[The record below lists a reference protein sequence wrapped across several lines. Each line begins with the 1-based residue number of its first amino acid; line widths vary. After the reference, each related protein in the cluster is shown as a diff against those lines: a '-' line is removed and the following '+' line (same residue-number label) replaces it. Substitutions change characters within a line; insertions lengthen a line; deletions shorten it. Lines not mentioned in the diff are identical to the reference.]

1 MNRLINASAHDTGI
15 EDGSVHCILTSPPYL
30 GLRKYQGNQGV
41 MWQSVT
47 YAPMAGLPTITI
59 PAMQCDLGMEPTPEA
74 YIGHLMLV
82 MREMWRVLRDDGVCW
97 VNLGDSYNG
106 SGGAGGDYGEG
117 GLKFGQPKYPGRRID
132 GLKPKD
138 LCMIPARFALAAQAD
153 GWYLRS
159 DIIWAKPNPMPE
171 SVTDRPTKAH
181 EYIYLLTKSPKYFYD
196 AEAIKEPLK
205 DVSVQRLGRGVSN
218 ENKAIDGYP
227 GRHRIPFTKHAQNVK
242 FGGNKAEGYGTR
254 LHSGNEWN
262 PTGGANKRSVWTV
275 ATQNYSGSHFATW
288 PEKLCEPMILAG
300 TSAKGVCPKCGAQ
313 HERITEK
320 GSVSY
325 QDTGNRKRAD
335 ALGAETSPT
344 SVFRTGEIREILTT
358 GWQPTCTCDAG
369 EPIPATVLDPFNG
382 SGTSGRVANRLGR
395 NYIGVDISNEYLT
408 ELSPERLSNIQTQ
421 MCF

>member
-106 SGGAGGDYGEG
+106 SGGPGSQWDNKATS
-117 GLKFGQPKYPGRRID
+117 GLKVSFTKYENPNKKLES
-132 GLKPKD
+132 LKPKD
-138 LCMIPARFALAAQAD
+138 KCLIPARFALAAQAD
-153 GWYLRS
+153 GWYVRS
-159 DIIWAKPNPMPE
+159 DLPWLKRNGMPE
-171 SVTDRPTKAH
+171 SADDRPTTTI
-181 EYIYLLTKSPKYFYD
+181 EYVYLLAKSQSYFFD
-196 AEAIKEPLK
+196 AEAIKQPARDWGERKRKVGERFVNGVMPNGQPHAGLK
-205 DVSVQRLGRGVSN
+205 DGNFSESGRLFRSSDLFFKTFQGLLTN
-218 ENKAIDGYP
+218 EDEDPLCFVVN
-227 GRHRIPFTKHAQNVK
+227 TN
-242 FGGNKAEGYGTR
+242 
-254 LHSGNEWN
+254 S
-262 PTGGANKRSVWTV
+262 
-275 ATQNYSGSHFATW
+275 YSGAHFATW

-382 SGTSGRVANRLGR
+382 SGTSGRTANRLGR
-395 NYIGVDISNEYLT
+395 YYIGVDISNEYLT
-408 ELSPERLSNIQTQ
+408 ELSPERLGNIQTQ